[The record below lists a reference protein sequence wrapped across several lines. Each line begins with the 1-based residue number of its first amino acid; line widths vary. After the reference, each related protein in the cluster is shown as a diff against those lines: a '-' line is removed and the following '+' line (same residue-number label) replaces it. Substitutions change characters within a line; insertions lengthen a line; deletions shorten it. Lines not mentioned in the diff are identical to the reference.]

1 MRSPGPGE
9 RMTRAASLGLTR
21 AMPRLSSDVLA
32 AATIV
37 ALSLALL
44 LPGLFRG
51 PIDDQA
57 IFTTIGDQLAR
68 GNLPYVAAWDH
79 KPPAVYLLAGM
90 LSLLPGPT
98 WPWLW
103 VASVAALAGTGY
115 LLLPLAGWRAT
126 LIAVICMGIWP
137 VSGGGG
143 YSEAFAV
150 LPGMAAYRLGTSG
163 KHFWAGVLFGASMLF
178 SFQMAG
184 LGLAL
189 AALAWTAGLLTV
201 VAGAALVVLLT
212 AGAAYATGALAA
224 MIDVLIGY
232 NRAYAALD
240 RSSDLRQIW
249 RTLIALLPLA
259 AVLPLRRRLTPWPAL
274 IWAIGTLVQILVQGR
289 LFPHYTIPMVPPLA
303 ILAGPAF
310 ERRGAMVVGAHSG
323 SALALGLYTS
333 SAGIRPDSR
342 AAVTTATGHEVADM
356 TARRSDPRLGCRLEH
371 LPGGRP
377 RAGRAVPL
385 HHAARDARLLIGRP
399 GERMGRVRSRPIPP
413 AIIVDAEAANPH
425 WPDGEDFQTPAAR
438 CRWGSGPR
446 HCRAVPGLHA
456 RKLPVSPQRS
466 GRKIYKL
473 DLRGMVE
480 AP

>member
-1 MRSPGPGE
+1 MRSPGPGD

-289 LFPHYTIPMVPPLA
+289 LFPHYAIPMVPPLA
-303 ILAGPAF
+303 VLAGPAF
-310 ERRGAMVVGAHSG
+310 ERRGAMVVAS
-323 SALALGLYTS
+323 SLTAAALALGLYTS
-333 SAGIRPDSR
+333 VTENRAGLEGRRDHRDRARGSRHDRP
-342 AAVTTATGHEVADM
+342 G
-356 TARRSDPRLGCRLEH
+356 RSDPRLGCRVEH
-371 LPGGRP
+371 LPGERP

-399 GERMGRVRSRPIPP
+399 GERMGRVARGRSAGDHRRRGGCEPSL
-413 AIIVDAEAANPH
+413 
-425 WPDGEDFQTPAAR
+425 AR
-438 CRWGSGPR
+438 R
-446 HCRAVPGLHA
+446 
-456 RKLPVSPQRS
+456 
-466 GRKIYKL
+466 
-473 DLRGMVE
+473 
-480 AP
+480 